1 MTAQLSYLA
10 AHEHVS
16 DLARAAGE
24 QPISRTLTYR
34 RVRRLSRVLA
44 QLRLR
49 VAKQTTSAEPARL
62 VPLIDS
68 PGRLA

>member
-1 MTAQLSYLA
+1 MTAPLSYLT

-16 DLARAAGE
+16 DLARVAGE
-24 QPISRTLTYR
+24 QPISRTLAYCR
-34 RVRRLSRVLA
+34 ARRLSRISG

-49 VAKQTTSAEPARL
+49 VAKQTTSDEPARL
-62 VPLIDS
+62 APLVDS